1 MHPQRNSDVRTTLL
15 PDGCVVLFSTKTDW
29 AQILNPTG
37 ALVWEFCD
45 GEHSV
50 DEIASEVSSLLGQPS
65 GEKILPDVEAL
76 VKELSEGGLLLNR
89 MD

>member
-1 MHPQRNSDVRTTLL
+1 M

-50 DEIASEVSSLLGQPS
+50 HEIAFEVSSLLGQPS
-65 GEKILPDVEAL
+65 SEKILPDVEAL
-76 VKELSEGGLLLNR
+76 VKELFDGGLLLGR
-89 MD
+89 PD